1 MSTPIIAARETGLHT
16 AVRNLSLPG
25 HDALSE
31 VEFKGNCADCLA
43 LTFDEHYT
51 SFMASMTNLPDDAQL
66 LSLQALDSA
75 LNAMS
80 GPENLALWTDA
91 AFASDPQWE
100 SIRELARKVMT
111 EFGW

>member
-1 MSTPIIAARETGLHT
+1 MSTTIIAPRETGLHT
-16 AVRNLSLPG
+16 AIRNLSLPG
-25 HDALSE
+25 KDALSE
-31 VEFKGNCADCLA
+31 VEFNGNCADSLA
-43 LTFDEHYT
+43 LSFDEHYT
-51 SFMASMTNLPDDAQL
+51 SFMESMTTMPEDAQL

-80 GPENLALWTDA
+80 GPENLSLWTDT